1 MFVNYVN
8 LDKNHTYFQFTIRIL
23 LTPTIM
29 KALHTLKSLLAI
41 FALLFII
48 LNSYAQDEPS
58 NQWVGTWTKSMN
70 EASVQFMISSDNTW
84 EVEFTGDDEA
94 DVYGT
99 YQISGNQITLTDK
112 GGEYS
117 SDSSGDYVF
126 QVDNDSLKFTT
137 VDDPVDGRRMLVAGT
152 WTLAREGDQ

>member
-1 MFVNYVN
+1 
-8 LDKNHTYFQFTIRIL
+8 
-23 LTPTIM
+23 M
-29 KALHTLKSLLAI
+29 KAILTSKSFLAI
-41 FALLFII
+41 FALLFSL
-48 LNSYAQDEPS
+48 LNSYAQEKPS
-58 NQWVGTWTKSMN
+58 DQWVGTWTKSMN
-70 EASVQFMISSDNTW
+70 GASVQFMISSDNTW

-126 QVDNDSLKFTT
+126 QVDKTSLKFTT
-137 VDDPVDGRRMLVAGT
+137 VDDPVDGRKMLVAGT
-152 WTLAREGDQ
+152 WSRTSDHDQ